1 MNLRSVNF
9 PAKYCLD
16 FPSFLRL
23 LQKSLPGTYLSSY
36 LITEYNEFF
45 PILFVHLFGLESDK
59 VFYERWWIRGTQ
71 VKDLTTNPAFQKSA
85 NESGYISQLKE
96 ENRGSYYGARYRTYL
111 LAKET
116 GYYTFYTFCDDS
128 CQLFISS
135 CISPSDKAMI
145 INQSWHVEDAPQ
157 NCCK

>member
-1 MNLRSVNF
+1 M
-9 PAKYCLD
+9 
-16 FPSFLRL
+16 
-23 LQKSLPGTYLSSY
+23 
-36 LITEYNEFF
+36 EYTEFF
-45 PILFVHLFGLESDK
+45 LILFVHLFGLASDK
-59 VFYERWWIRGTQ
+59 VFYERWWKIPGTR

-85 NESGYISQLKE
+85 NETGYISQLREK
-96 ENRGSYYGARYRTYL
+96 NRGIYYGARYRTYL

-116 GYYTFYTFCDDS
+116 GYHTFYTFCDDS

-145 INQSWHVEDAPQ
+145 INQSLYVGHAPQ

>member
-1 MNLRSVNF
+1 MN
-9 PAKYCLD
+9 
-16 FPSFLRL
+16 
-23 LQKSLPGTYLSSY
+23 
-36 LITEYNEFF
+36 FF
-45 PILFVHLFGLESDK
+45 PFCFVHLFGLESDK
-59 VFYERWWIRGTQ
+59 VFYERWWISGAQ

-96 ENRGSYYGARYRTYL
+96 ENRGSNYGARYRTYL

-135 CISPSDKAMI
+135 YISPSDKAMI
-145 INQSWHVEDAPQ
+145 IDQSLYVGDAPQ